1 MLEKVTLKSE
11 TRKALTIN
19 RHAGLVDKSVTLND
33 AVRED
38 RLAPRHVDRGGGELA
53 EMNETGS
60 AGS

>member
-19 RHAGLVDKSVTLND
+19 RHAGLVDKSVTLKD